1 MLKKQILIVLI
12 IGLVTIGF
20 NSCSKYQKL
29 LKSSDTELKYK
40 KAIEYYNEGDYYRA
54 LQLFEIVLPYYR
66 GTSRAEKIAYY
77 YSMSHYYQ
85 NDFILASFHL
95 SNFAK
100 TFPRSQYAKEC
111 TFLAAYCNYLESP
124 KYSLDQTY
132 SYKAIESFQ
141 IFTDKFPKSDSVKLC
156 NQYIDELR
164 QKLMKKAYHISKLYF
179 KTEDYKA
186 AITSF
191 GVDLQTYPNTPYK
204 EKSMFYILK
213 SSYLLAEKSIDE
225 KKHERYKSAIES
237 YERLVAHYGE
247 ENQFAKEAKSIFD
260 KSKSALEELKQNIN

>member
-1 MLKKQILIVLI
+1 MLKKRILIILI
-12 IGLVTIGF
+12 IVSTIFGLS
-20 NSCSKYQKL
+20 SCSKYQKL
-29 LKSSDTELKYK
+29 LKSSNTELKYE

-54 LQLFEIVLPYYR
+54 LQLFEIILPYYR

-77 YSMSHYYQ
+77 YSMSHYFQ

-100 TFPRSQYAKEC
+100 TFPKSKHAKEC
-111 TFLAAYCNYLESP
+111 TYLAAYCNYLESP

-132 SYKAIESFQ
+132 TYKAIESFQ
-141 IFTDKFPKSDSVKLC
+141 LFADKFPKSDSVKLC

-164 QKLMKKAYHISKLYF
+164 QKLMKKAYNISKLYF
-179 KTEDYKA
+179 KTENYKA

-191 GVDLQTYPNTPYK
+191 GVNLQTYPNTPYK
-204 EKSMFYILK
+204 VESMFYSLK
-213 SSYLLAEKSIDE
+213 ASYLLAEKSIED
-225 KKHERYKSAIES
+225 KKYERYKNTVEA
-237 YERLVAHYGE
+237 YERLIAHYGE
-247 ENQFAKEAKSIFD
+247 ENQFAKEAKNIYG